1 MQRVQQTGSV
11 ERGIAG
17 RFTMKRMAAFNLLI
31 PTSPATSSTAGP
43 PAAADGNSFHDL
55 FSDWHADLVSFVRHD
70 LPKLLFILLLAFAL
84 QRVVAFAVKRMR
96 HIADNSIG
104 NARRAAQLRTLSAI
118 LRATAYGII
127 GFLMLLQLLP
137 LFNID
142 LKPLLASAGVVGLGI
157 SFGAQSLFKDML
169 NGLFILLEDQFNVG
183 DVVKVAGL
191 TGTVEDI
198 SLRATTVRDGDG
210 TQYFIPNSQIT
221 TVSNLS
227 REYSV
232 ASLSVSVD
240 ASADPDRVVQV
251 LRRVALEVRRSP
263 AFAEVAIADPDVLG
277 VDRINGREVSYPVN
291 LRVKANQKD
300 GVLREIRRRVL
311 MEFAKDGI
319 PLGVPATAILQPPVA
334 AAAAAASPSA
344 DEQQPPA

>member
-1 MQRVQQTGSV
+1 MAVPTPPSKPTAA
-11 ERGIAG
+11 IA
-17 RFTMKRMAAFNLLI
+17 ASA
-31 PTSPATSSTAGP
+31 
-43 PAAADGNSFHDL
+43 PAAPDNASFHDL
-55 FSDWHADLVSFVRHD
+55 IHDWHVDLISFVRHD
-70 LPKLLFILLLAFAL
+70 LPKILVILLLGFVL
-84 QRVVAFAVKRMR
+84 QRFVAFAVKRMR

-104 NARRAAQLRTLSAI
+104 NARRAAQLRTLAAI

-127 GFLMLLQLLP
+127 GFLILLQVLP

-169 NGLFILLEDQFNVG
+169 NGLFILIEDQFNVG
-183 DVVKVAGL
+183 DVVRLAGL

-210 TQYFIPNSQIT
+210 TLYFIPNSQIT

-240 ASADPDRVVQV
+240 AATDPDRVMDV
-251 LRRVALEVRRSP
+251 LRRVALEVRRDP
-263 AFAEVAIADPDVLG
+263 EFAEVAVADPDILG
-277 VDRINGREVSYPVN
+277 VDRITGREVVYPVN
-291 LRVKANQKD
+291 LKVKANQRD
-300 GVLREIRRRVL
+300 GVLREIRKRLLVAFQK
-311 MEFAKDGI
+311 EGI
-319 PLGVPATAILQPPVA
+319 PLGLPATTVLMSPPPPPPQLS
-334 AAAAAASPSA
+334 SP
-344 DEQQPPA
+344 E

>member
-1 MQRVQQTGSV
+1 MLRH
-11 ERGIAG
+11 AG
-17 RFTMKRMAAFNLLI
+17 GFTMERMTAPSLPSVTA
-31 PTSPATSSTAGP
+31 PTNPAPASLP
-43 PAAADGNSFHDL
+43 PAPDGANFHDL
-55 FSDWHADLVSFVRHD
+55 LHDWHTDLISFVRHD
-70 LPKLLFILLLAFAL
+70 LPKLLVILLLGFLL
-84 QRVVAFAVKRMR
+84 QRLVAFAVKRMR

-104 NARRAAQLRTLSAI
+104 NARRAAQLRTLAAI
-118 LRATAYGII
+118 VRATAYGLI
-127 GFLMLLQLLP
+127 GFLILLQVLP

-240 ASADPDRVVQV
+240 ASADPNNVMDV
-251 LRRVALEVRRSP
+251 LRRVAMEVRRDP
-263 AFAEVAIADPDVLG
+263 AFAEVAVADPDVLG
-277 VDRINGREVSYPVN
+277 VDRIDGRQVIYPVN
-291 LRVKANQKD
+291 LRVKPNQRD
-300 GVLREIRRRVL
+300 CLLREIRKRLLVA
-311 MEFAKDGI
+311 FTKDGI
-319 PLGVPATAILQPPVA
+319 GLGVPVMTVVAPPT
-334 AAAAAASPSA
+334 PP
-344 DEQQPPA
+344 PPAAVSSSE

>member
-1 MQRVQQTGSV
+1 MNASNPPGTSV
-11 ERGIAG
+11 
-17 RFTMKRMAAFNLLI
+17 
-31 PTSPATSSTAGP
+31 PARSAP
-43 PAAADGNSFHDL
+43 APLPAAPDDTNFHDL
-55 FSDWHADLVSFVRHD
+55 LHDWHADLISFVRHD
-70 LPKLLFILLLAFAL
+70 LPKLLVILLLGFVL
-84 QRVVAFAVKRMR
+84 QRLVAFAVKRMR

-104 NARRAAQLRTLSAI
+104 NARRASQLRTLAAI
-118 LRATAYGII
+118 LRATAYGLI
-127 GFLMLLQLLP
+127 GFLVLLQVLP

-183 DVVKVAGL
+183 DVVKIAGL

-227 REYSV
+227 REFSV

-240 ASADPDRVVQV
+240 ASADPNRVMEV
-251 LRRVALEVRRSP
+251 LRRVALEVRRDP

-277 VDRINGREVSYPVN
+277 VDRISGREVFYPVN
-291 LRVKANQKD
+291 LKVKANQRD
-300 GVLREIRRRVL
+300 GVLRELRKRL
-311 MEFAKDGI
+311 LLAFAKEGISLGDSDIKRADGSNRCSAR
-319 PLGVPATAILQPPVA
+319 PA
-334 AAAAAASPSA
+334 
-344 DEQQPPA
+344 E

>member
-1 MQRVQQTGSV
+1 MPVFHP
-11 ERGIAG
+11 A
-17 RFTMKRMAAFNLLI
+17 M
-31 PTSPATSSTAGP
+31 PATLLSPLPSAP
-43 PAAADGNSFHDL
+43 DGNSFHDL
-55 FSDWHADLVSFVRHD
+55 LADWHADLISFVRHD
-70 LPKLLFILLLAFAL
+70 LPKLLFILLIAVAL
-84 QRVVAFAVKRMR
+84 QRLVAFAVKRMR

-118 LRATAYGII
+118 LRATAYGVI
-127 GFLMLLQLLP
+127 GFLVLLQVLP
-137 LFNID
+137 VFNID

-169 NGLFILLEDQFNVG
+169 NGLFILVEDQFNVG

-240 ASADPDRVVQV
+240 ASADPDKVMEV
-251 LRRVALEVRRSP
+251 LRRVALDVRRSP

-277 VDRINGREVSYPVN
+277 VDRINGREVVFPVN
-291 LRVKANQKD
+291 LRVRANQKD
-300 GVLREIRRRVL
+300 GVLREIRRRIL
-311 MEFAKDGI
+311 LEFAKEDI
-319 PLGVPATAILQPPVA
+319 PLGVPATAILQAPA
-334 AAAAAASPSA
+334 AAAA
-344 DEQQPPA
+344 PATSGDAPLQAG